1 MNERLTELVMLI
13 CSEKN
18 LDKKLAL
25 IEEMKEAL
33 DKEGERLK
41 QNFQKPPA

>member
-1 MNERLTELVMLI
+1 MEKRLTELVMMI
-13 CSEKN
+13 CSEKS

-33 DKEGERLK
+33 DEEADRVRKKHSE
-41 QNFQKPPA
+41 QST